1 MHLKKACCTLGL
13 AAIATIGSASAQQA
27 PDLKGQRITLAEFG
41 GSLGP
46 TVKQA
51 LLDPFEKATGAK
63 VNRDSPNPK
72 AKLKAMVEAKN
83 VVWDVYTEDAAYIT
97 QHCGT
102 LFEKVDTSAFI
113 AAGIDKRFVNNEC
126 GVPGVVVGFVFAY
139 NEGKVRASPPKSWAD
154 FFDLKK
160 FPGKRAIHNNVVNGA
175 LEMALLADG
184 VPAEKL
190 YPLDLDR
197 AFRKLD
203 TIKSSILWTQS
214 SGGLTDALVNN
225 QVDYALSYSGRVY
238 AAAKAGAK
246 VALVKDQQILSWD
259 QYAVVKGTKNKA
271 AAEALLRSIAQPEPQ
286 RHLSELTSY
295 AMANSTSPPQ
305 LDALSARFLPSREN
319 AVFQDMAWWAK
330 NYDQINQ
337 RFVTWQSQ

>member
-1 MHLKKACCTLGL
+1 MRA
-13 AAIATIGSASAQQA
+13 
-27 PDLKGQRITLAEFG
+27 G
-41 GSLGP
+41 GH
-46 TVKQA
+46 
-51 LLDPFEKATGAK
+51 DPPGAK
-63 VNRDSPNPK
+63 CRTTADWTERL
-72 AKLKAMVEAKN
+72 LKA
-83 VVWDVYTEDAAYIT
+83 
-97 QHCGT
+97 
-102 LFEKVDTSAFI
+102 
-113 AAGIDKRFVNNEC
+113 
-126 GVPGVVVGFVFAY
+126 GVPCGPIYTV
-139 NEGKVRASPPKSWAD
+139 
-154 FFDLKK
+154 
-160 FPGKRAIHNNVVNGA
+160 
-175 LEMALLADG
+175 
-184 VPAEKL
+184 
-190 YPLDLDR
+190 DR
-197 AFRKLD
+197 MFE
-203 TIKSSILWTQS
+203 
-214 SGGLTDALVNN
+214 GLTDALVNN